1 MTAVGA
7 VGVADALQA
16 DIEGISQPRAVVVGV
31 MAGEGVQ
38 IGVLLDANAPVS
50 VMTDP
55 LLKVVNSRLRE
66 LGEIPLETTGR
77 GKWALCL
84 VDGTPLRATQSLTE
98 QDIYDGDRLW
108 IRFLPDTEHRSQ
120 VIEHIST
127 AVSAN
132 LSKRFAAIDPIVA
145 VQVGVSMVAIGVTA
159 AAGLLLWWR
168 WHHNSWLSTVYA
180 TIIAAVVLTVA
191 TMLSMR
197 AKTHSDRLV
206 ADIMLLG
213 GLAPLTVAA
222 ASAPP
227 GGMGSPQA
235 VLGFGVLAVA
245 AALALRFTG
254 RRLSIYTAIVTIS
267 AVAAVASLVR
277 MVAMTSAVT
286 GFACVLLV
294 CVIAYHAAPALSRRL
309 SGIRLPVFPS
319 ATSRWVFEARPDLPT
334 TVVRPEGGA
343 PVLEGPASVRDVVL
357 QAERARSFLTGLLLG
372 LGVLT
377 VVSLTALAD
386 PHTGDRWLPLL
397 LAAFTSGFLLL
408 RGRSYVDRWQA
419 IILASTAVIIVAAVV
434 IRYALGLQS
443 PLAVS
448 ISVAILVLLPA
459 AGMTAAAVVPNTIY
473 SPLFRKFVEWIEY
486 LCLMPI
492 FPLALWLMNV
502 YAAIRYR

>member
-1 MTAVGA
+1 MTA

-16 DIEGISQPRAVVVGV
+16 DIEGIAQPRAVVVGV

-66 LGEIPLETTGR
+66 LGETPLEATGR
-77 GKWALCL
+77 GRWSLCL

-132 LSKRFAAIDPIVA
+132 LSKRFAAIDPVVA
-145 VQVGVSMVAIGVTA
+145 VQVGASMVAIGVTVA
-159 AAGLLLWWR
+159 SGLLGWWR
-168 WHHNSWLSTVYA
+168 WHHNSWLPTVYSA
-180 TIIAAVVLTVA
+180 IIAAIALTVA
-191 TMLSMR
+191 IMLAMR
-197 AKTHSDRLV
+197 AKTDSDRLV
-206 ADIMLLG
+206 ADIMLLS

-227 GGMGSPQA
+227 GGVGSPQA
-235 VLGFGVLAVA
+235 VLGFGVLAVGA
-245 AALALRFTG
+245 SLNLRFTG
-254 RRLSIYTAIVTIS
+254 RRLAIYTAIVTIS
-267 AVAAVASLVR
+267 AVAAIASLAR
-277 MVAMTSAVT
+277 MVANTSAVT
-286 GFACVLLV
+286 NFSCVVLV
-294 CVIAYHAAPALSRRL
+294 CVLGYQSAPALSRRL
-309 SGIRLPVFPS
+309 AGIRLPVFPS

-334 TVVRPEGGA
+334 TVTRADGGA

-357 QAERARSFLTGLLLG
+357 QAERARSFLSGLLLG
-372 LGVLT
+372 LGVLMI
-377 VVSLTALAD
+377 VSLTALSD
-386 PHTGDRWLPLL
+386 PHTFQRWLPLI
-397 LAAFTSGFLLL
+397 LAGFTAGFLML

-419 IILASTAVIIVAAVV
+419 ITLAATSVLIVTAIVV
-434 IRYALGLQS
+434 RYALGLQS

-473 SPLFRKFVEWIEY
+473 SPLFRKFVEYIEY

>member
-1 MTAVGA
+1 MTA
-7 VGVADALQA
+7 VADALQA

-50 VMTDP
+50 VMTDA

-66 LGEIPLETTGR
+66 LGETPLEAEGR
-77 GKWALCL
+77 GRWALCL

-108 IRFLPDTEHRSQ
+108 IRFLPDSEHRSQ

-145 VQVGVSMVAIGVTA
+145 LQVGASMVAIGVTA
-159 AAGLLLWWR
+159 AAGVLGWWR
-168 WHHNSWLSTVYA
+168 WHHNSWLPTVYGA
-180 TIIAAVVLTVA
+180 IIATLVLAVAILLA
-191 TMLSMR
+191 MR
-197 AKTHSDRLV
+197 AKTPSDRSV

-222 ASAPP
+222 AAAPP
-227 GGMGSPQA
+227 GGVGSPQA
-235 VLGFGVLAVA
+235 VLGFGVLAIS

-254 RRLSIYTAIVTIS
+254 RRLGIYTAIVTIS
-267 AVAAVASLVR
+267 VVAAIASLAR
-277 MVAMTSAVT
+277 MVANTSAVT
-286 GFACVLLV
+286 NFACVVLV
-294 CVIAYHAAPALSRRL
+294 CVLTYQAAPALSRRL
-309 SGIRLPVFPS
+309 AGIRLPVFPS

-334 TVVRPEGGA
+334 TVVRSEGGP

-372 LGVLT
+372 LGVLM
-377 VVSLTALAD
+377 VVSLTALSD
-386 PHTGDRWLPLL
+386 PHTFQRWLPLL
-397 LAAFTSGFLLL
+397 LAGFSAGFLML

-419 IILASTAVIIVAAVV
+419 ITLAATSVIIVAAVV
-434 IRYALGLQS
+434 VRYALGLQS
-443 PLAVS
+443 PLS
-448 ISVAILVLLPA
+448 LLISVAILVLLPA
-459 AGMTAAAVVPNTIY
+459 AGLTAAAVVPNTVY
-473 SPLFRKFVEWIEY
+473 SPLFRKLVEWIEY

>member
-1 MTAVGA
+1 MTAVVEA
-7 VGVADALQA
+7 PQPDV
-16 DIEGISQPRAVVVGV
+16 EGISQPRAVVVGI

-55 LLKVVNSRLRE
+55 LLKVINSRLRE
-66 LGEIPLETTGR
+66 LGETPLEVTGR
-77 GKWALCL
+77 GRWALCL

-108 IRFLPDTEHRSQ
+108 IRFIGDTEHRSQ

-127 AVSAN
+127 AVSQD
-132 LSKRFAAIDPIVA
+132 LSKRFAAIDPVVA
-145 VQVGVSMVAIGVTA
+145 VQVGASMVAVGVTA
-159 AAGLLLWWR
+159 ASALLFWWR
-168 WHHNSWLSTVYA
+168 WHANSWLPTVYA
-180 TIIAAVVLTVA
+180 SLIAAVVLTVA
-191 TMLSMR
+191 MMLLMR
-197 AKTHSDRLV
+197 AKTQQDRCV
-206 ADIMLLG
+206 ADIMLVS

-227 GGMGSPQA
+227 GGVGSPQA

-245 AALALRFTG
+245 SGLALRFTG
-254 RRLSIYTAIVTIS
+254 RRLGLYTAIVTVS
-267 AVAAVASLVR
+267 AVAAVASLAR
-277 MVAMTSAVT
+277 MVAMISTVT
-286 GFACVLLV
+286 MFTCVVLACVLG
-294 CVIAYHAAPALSRRL
+294 YQSAPSISRRL
-309 SGIRLPVFPS
+309 AGIRLPVFPS

-334 TVVRPEGGA
+334 TVVTSDGGP
-343 PVLEGPASVRDVVL
+343 PVLEGPASVRDVLL
-357 QAERARSFLTGLLLG
+357 QAERARSFLTGLLIG
-372 LGVLT
+372 LGVLM
-377 VVSLTALAD
+377 VISLTALSD
-386 PHTGDRWLPLL
+386 PHTGQRWLPLL
-397 LAAFTSGFLLL
+397 LAAFAAGFLML

-419 IILASTAVIIVAAVV
+419 ITLAGTSVLIVAAVV
-434 IRYALGLQS
+434 VRYALVLQS

-459 AGMTAAAVVPNTIY
+459 AGITAAAVVPNTIY